1 MVTPVADG
9 IDGRAHTPYSADE
22 QALSNDRGLDGH
34 DDNQGNEDPNKA
46 EHEEPEAACP
56 GPGGEGVR
64 LLALLLLAGEPA
76 VAGHDRSPRRSG
88 LALATSSEAA
98 HLSL

>member
-1 MVTPVADG
+1 
-9 IDGRAHTPYSADE
+9 
-22 QALSNDRGLDGH
+22 
-34 DDNQGNEDPNKA
+34 
-46 EHEEPEAACP
+46 
-56 GPGGEGVR
+56 